1 MKVIMMRPS
10 YRPELSGGTHLAIDL
25 VEDFIKEG
33 HKIEV
38 ITSISKKFIE
48 EVDESLDE
56 CKIHRISSQYN
67 KKDIMSRILR
77 YIDISWKMYRIAKN
91 IDADLIMTHSMP
103 PLLGPLGTI
112 LSKKKGI
119 PVMYWEQDIV
129 SQSLISTSIFGKKGL
144 KQKVMFS
151 IAKTL
156 EKISERKSTHIV
168 TISEQFKKMHI
179 DRGISAKKVSVVY
192 NWIDTKQIYH
202 VDKDENVL
210 FEELNLP
217 KDKFIVSYCG
227 NLGVPQNVEI
237 MIDAAEILKDYKD
250 IFFVIIGSGSR
261 EECIKRYAKEKGL
274 KNISLT
280 PLQPLEKS
288 HYVYSVGD
296 VGLVIGRTGTS
307 KNGFPSKTWSIMSA
321 EQAMIACFDLDSEL
335 CKFVREGNCGRTI
348 EPDSP
353 SALADA
359 ILYLYNHRDATEK
372 MGHDARKYVEGEFDR
387 EKATH
392 KIIHIA
398 EVLVKGRRKKK

>member
-33 HKIEV
+33 HEIEV
-38 ITSISKKFIE
+38 ITPISQKFVQ
-48 EVDESLDE
+48 EVDETLDE
-56 CKIHRISSQYN
+56 CKIHRILSRYN
-67 KKDIMSRILR
+67 KKDVLSRILR
-77 YIDISWKMYRIAKN
+77 YIDISWKMYRVAKG

-112 LSKKKGI
+112 ISQKKGV
-119 PVMYWEQDIV
+119 PVLYWEQDIV
-129 SQSLISTSIFGKKGL
+129 SQSLISTGIFGKAGL
-144 KQKVMFS
+144 KQKVMFM
-151 IAKTL
+151 IAETL

-168 TISEQFKKMHI
+168 TISEQFKKMHM
-179 DRGISAKKVSVVY
+179 DRGVSAEKVSVVY

-202 VDKDENVL
+202 VDKKDNIL
-210 FEELNLP
+210 FNELNIP

-237 MIDAAEILKDYKD
+237 MIDAAELLKDYKD
-250 IFFVIIGSGSR
+250 IFFVIIGGGSR
-261 EECIKRYAKEKGL
+261 EEHIKQYVKKKGL
-274 KNISLT
+274 DNISLT

-288 HYVYSVGD
+288 HYVYSIGD

-321 EQAMIACFDLDSEL
+321 EQAMITCFDLDSEL
-335 CKFVREGNCGRTI
+335 CEFVRKGNCGKTVK
-348 EPDSP
+348 PDSP
-353 SALADA
+353 RALADA
-359 ILYLYNHRDATEK
+359 ILYLYNHREK
-372 MGHDARKYVEGEFDR
+372 TKQMGYEARKYVVKEFDR

-398 EVLVKGRRKKK
+398 EKLTNGRKKKL